1 MLCLRVGQY
10 RRFVWHDI
18 LGVASPPQ
26 PARWFLIAGFLLL
39 SGFPAFAAPV
49 WAEDGLYGAR
59 AYVTGTRAETRQ
71 EGILTAFRRVLI
83 KVSGNPAL
91 ADDDRVALLEP
102 LATSMVEDIAYQDRM
117 SDQPHHD
124 EQGTRDRPFDLAV
137 QFDPQRIDA
146 ALTLLGEQPWAGPR
160 PRLMVRAVIKD
171 RGAVFPLS
179 ADGETD
185 ERHREAL
192 IAAADRFGMR
202 VVLAPLEGAAPVV
215 GVPLVTLAGEVVWDD
230 AQFGWVAEWRLD
242 GLGATRRWEI
252 GGVSFDDAYRVG
264 VSGALA
270 VLSGHE
276 LTIKN
281 PN

>member
-1 MLCLRVGQY
+1 MVRLGGFLAVCLLVGQP
-10 RRFVWHDI
+10 V
-18 LGVASPPQ
+18 L
-26 PARWFLIAGFLLL
+26 
-39 SGFPAFAAPV
+39 AAPA
-49 WAEDGLYGAR
+49 WPDASLYAAR

-91 ADDDRVALLEP
+91 VDDDRVAVLEP
-102 LATSMVEDIAYQDRM
+102 LAASMVEDLAYQDRM

-124 EQGTRDRPFDLAV
+124 EQGTRDRPFDLSV

-146 ALTLLGEQPWAGPR
+146 ALALLGEQAWAGPR
-160 PRLMVRAVIKD
+160 PRLMVRATIND

-192 IAAADRFGMR
+192 IAASERFGLR
-202 VVLAPLEGAAPVV
+202 VVLAPLEGALPMP
-215 GVPLVTLAGEVVWDD
+215 GVPPVTLAGEIVWDD
-230 AQFGWVAEWRLD
+230 ARFGWVADWRLD
-242 GLGATRRWEI
+242 GMGATRRWGI
-252 GGVSFDDAYRVG
+252 AGVSFDDAYSAG

-276 LTIKN
+276 VTVKN
-281 PN
+281 PD